1 MKSLSDLQQEFCDLL
16 RTSDPPPRDLMDEL
30 LDDGTVLE
38 RFNVYRNNFVVLNGD
53 ALADMYPTIKRLVGD
68 EAFRSLANLY
78 VRRHPPETRTLLLY
92 GDRFPGFLESIP
104 ELSQLP
110 YLSDVARLE
119 FGWTCAYHA
128 PDAQMLGRDEV
139 ASISAETFTRFGLEP
154 HPSMHCIGS
163 DYPLYRIW
171 AANQEDGS
179 EETISLDSGPSRI
192 VIVRPGMEVET
203 REVSEGTF
211 LFLQR
216 LQAGESIEDAFNLA
230 LQTDSVFDLAVF
242 FAHHLFDGTF
252 CALRPVQA
260 L

>member
-1 MKSLSDLQQEFCDLL
+1 MKSLSDLQREFCDLL

-30 LDDGTVLE
+30 LDDGTARE
-38 RFNVYRNNFVVLNGD
+38 RFNVYRNNFIVLNGD

-78 VRRHPPETRTLLLY
+78 VRRHPPATRTLLLY
-92 GDRFPGFLESIP
+92 GDRFPRFLESIP

-119 FGWTCAYHA
+119 FGWTRAYHA
-128 PDAQMLGRDEV
+128 PDAQMLDRDEV
-139 ASISAETFTRFGLEP
+139 ASISPETFARFGLEP

-179 EETISLDSGPSRI
+179 EETISLDSGPSHI

-203 REVSEGTF
+203 RDVSEGTF

-216 LQAGESIEDAFNLA
+216 LQAGDSIEDAFNLA
-230 LQTDSVFDLAVF
+230 LQADSTFDLAVF

-252 CALRPVQA
+252 CALRKPRT
-260 L
+260 